1 MAVFFAAA
9 FGRIF
14 PHALRAVAEGVGV
27 TAARSE
33 LRLGGLRFSN
43 AAYSQAHAVA
53 QRIATV
59 RRLEAGANLTSRPGA
74 ARIIRGPWGGSDRWT
89 QVVRVRLRDIVTGVE
104 RDWYS
109 FVSGDRLLTRQTVI
123 DVATEGISATVQEYG
138 DTIITTIYD
147 HTRGRP

>member
-1 MAVFFAAA
+1 MAIIFAAA

-14 PHALRAVAEGVGV
+14 PHALAAVNRGILV
-27 TAARSE
+27 TASRNA

-53 QRIATV
+53 MRIATV
-59 RRLEAGANLTSRPGA
+59 RRLEATAVLTSRPSA
-74 ARIIRGPWGGSDRWT
+74 ARIIRGPWGGADRWT
-89 QVVRVRLRDIVTGVE
+89 QVVRVRLRDIVTGGE

-109 FVSGDRLLTRQTVI
+109 FVSGDRLVTRQTAI
-123 DVATEGISATVQEYG
+123 DIAVEGISATVEEYG